1 MTVGLLSW
9 RPRGEGLD
17 VSAKPAHRVANAVSL
32 IAILLGCAGFLG
44 WVFDIAA
51 LKSVLPAYNTM
62 KMNTAICFVLAGTS
76 LLVQMDRASALRR
89 AIARVCA
96 LLVVAVGA
104 LTLLEY
110 AIAIDVGID
119 QLLIRSPAGELQ
131 TSSPGRMASN
141 TALSFAL
148 SGMALLFL
156 DAKKGP
162 LRFMSQVL
170 AMAVLLV
177 GYVAATGYVLGVTAF
192 YGIPG
197 YGTMAIHTAIG
208 FVALSVGILAERPH
222 VGVAAIVAQ
231 KNHAGAAI
239 RWLLPL
245 IVVFPLAV
253 AWVRLKG
260 QQAGFYGTEFGLS
273 LMVTVDTSIFASLA
287 LWNAH
292 VQGVAERARERDLG
306 DSRFLSELSDMLRT
320 SSKSTDA
327 LFDVSEKL
335 GEYLGVSRC
344 LFIEVDVANDRAKA
358 HRDYCHGLPPL
369 AGFPTLSSFS
379 PKSLVDARA
388 GRTLVSGDTSS
399 DEQTAQQYENTY
411 RPAGIRARVMV
422 PLLRS
427 GQFVSTLL
435 VSTHEPRI
443 WQAREVALI
452 QLVAERTWLW
462 FEHLV
467 ALEGLRRREEER
479 NRAEA
484 GMRESEERFRLFV
497 DAVKDHAIFLLNPDG
512 TVATWN
518 AGAERLH
525 GYRADE
531 IVGQHISKLFTPQ
544 DIEAKLP
551 QKELDSA
558 AREGTCE
565 QEAWRVR
572 KDGSRVWTNVVV
584 SALRG
589 AQGELVGFGKVTRDM
604 TERLR
609 ANEQFR
615 LAIEAAPTGML
626 MTDRAG
632 KIVLVNVQIEKLFGY
647 ARDELLGQRIEMLI
661 PERLRHRHPE
671 HRAVFFEKSAAR
683 LMGAGRHLHGLRKDG
698 TEVPIEIGLN
708 PLKTSE
714 GDFALISVA
723 DITERRR
730 SEQERE
736 DLMGQLRT
744 LNTDL
749 EKRVTI
755 RTSQLTASLKERET
769 LLQEIH
775 HRVKNNLQV
784 ISSLINMQARKMADA
799 PSRNALEECRTRVQ
813 AIALIHE
820 KLYQSRD
827 YSKVPFSEYAR
838 SLAGNI
844 FHATGV
850 SPGTVALEFDIETL
864 SLAVDKAIPCGLI
877 MNELITN
884 ALKHAFP
891 NERPGVVR
899 LTLRQVSDGKTLLAV
914 ADDGIGLPASFDLQT
929 STTLGM
935 QLVTTLVKQLDG
947 RLEIDRTGGAKFSF
961 TFSAEAS
968 Q

>member
-1 MTVGLLSW
+1 VG
-9 RPRGEGLD
+9 
-17 VSAKPAHRVANAVSL
+17 SL
-32 IAILLGCAGFLG
+32 GFVGC
-44 WVFDIAA
+44 VFDIAA
-51 LKSVLPAYNTM
+51 LKSVLPANNTM
-62 KMNTAICFVLAGTS
+62 KMNTAISFVLAGTS
-76 LLVQMDRASALRR
+76 LLVQTERASALRR
-89 AIARVCA
+89 AIARACA
-96 LLVVAVGA
+96 LLVVAAGA

-110 AIAIDVGID
+110 ALDIDIGID
-119 QLLIRSPAGELQ
+119 QLLMRAPAEEL

-156 DAKKGP
+156 DTKKGP
-162 LRFMSQVL
+162 FRFMSQAL

-177 GYVAATGYVLGVTAF
+177 GYVAATGYTLSATAL

-197 YGTMAIHTAIG
+197 YGTMAIHTAVG
-208 FVALSVGILAERPH
+208 FIALATGLLAVRSHLGI
-222 VGVAAIVAQ
+222 AAIVAQ
-231 KNHAGAAI
+231 NNHAGAAI

-245 IVVFPLAV
+245 IVVFPMAV

-260 QQAGFYGTEFGLS
+260 QQAGFYGTEFGLA

-292 VQGVAERARERDLG
+292 IQGEVERAREQELG
-306 DSRFLSELSDMLRT
+306 DNRFLFELSEMLRT
-320 SSKSTDA
+320 SSKSADV
-327 LFDVSEKL
+327 LFDVSKKL

-344 LFIEVDVANDRAKA
+344 VFIEIDVANGQTKA
-358 HRDYCHGLPPL
+358 HRDYCHGWPPL
-369 AGFPTLSSFS
+369 GVLKLSSFH
-379 PKSLVDARA
+379 PKSLADARA
-388 GRTLVSGDTSS
+388 GRTLISSDTST
-399 DEQTAQQYENTY
+399 DEQSAPQYENTY
-411 RPAGIRARVMV
+411 RPAGMRARVMV
-422 PLLRS
+422 PLLRN
-427 GQFVSTLL
+427 GQLVSTLL

-452 QLVAERTWLW
+452 QFVAERTWLW

-467 ALEGLRRREEER
+467 ALEDLRQREEER

-497 DAVKDHAIFLLNPDG
+497 DAVKDYAIFLLNSDG

-518 AGAERLH
+518 TGAERLH

-531 IVGQHISKLFTPQ
+531 IVGQHFSKLFTPE
-544 DIEAKLP
+544 DVEAEKP

-558 AREGTCE
+558 AKEGTYE
-565 QEAWRVR
+565 QETWRVR
-572 KDGSRVWTNVVV
+572 RGGSRIWTNVVV
-584 SALRG
+584 SALRS
-589 AQGELVGFGKVTRDM
+589 AQGELVGFGKVTHDM

-632 KIVLVNVQIEKLFGY
+632 KIVLVNVQIETLFGY
-647 ARDELLGQRIEMLI
+647 ARDELLGQPIDMLV
-661 PERLRHRHPE
+661 PVRLRGRHPE
-671 HRAVFFEKSAAR
+671 HRAGFFQNPAAR
-683 LMGAGRHLHGLRKDG
+683 LMGGGRDLYGLRKDG

-714 GDFALISVA
+714 GDFVLSSVA
-723 DITERRR
+723 DITERHR

-736 DLMGQLRT
+736 DLMGQLRAF
-744 LNTDL
+744 NADL

-755 RTSQLTASLKERET
+755 RTSELTASLKERET

-784 ISSLINMQARKMADA
+784 ISSLINMQTRKMADA
-799 PSRNALEECRTRVQ
+799 AGRSALEECRTRVQ
-813 AIALIHE
+813 TIALIHE

-838 SLAGNI
+838 SLAENI

-850 SPGTVALEFDIETL
+850 SPGTVALELDIETL

-877 MNELITN
+877 INELITN

-891 NERPGVVR
+891 NERTGAVR
-899 LTLRQVSDGKTLLAV
+899 LVLRRVSDREIRLTV
-914 ADDGIGLPASFDLQT
+914 ADDGIGLPASFDIRT
-929 STTLGM
+929 SKTLGM

-947 RLEIDRTGGAKFSF
+947 QLEIDQTDGATFRF

-968 Q
+968 